1 MQTTT
6 EHKPNAP
13 IQTLIIVGGGT
24 AGWMTAASLS
34 KILRDR
40 YRIVLV
46 ESEDIGTVGVGE
58 ATIPMIRLYNQ
69 VLELDE
75 DTFIRETQATFKL
88 GIEFVNW
95 GQLGQRYIHGFGTFG
110 QDVWTV
116 DFHHYWLRMWLAGK
130 APDLERYSI
139 NRMACRSGKFM
150 RAASDMPN
158 SPLSQIVHAFH
169 FDAGLYAKF
178 LRRYAEARGVKRI
191 EGKISQVLKRDS
203 DGFITGVRMEDGRTE
218 LGDLFIDCS
227 GFRGLLIEQA
237 LNTGYDDWTHWL
249 PCDRAMA
256 VPCSHGGAF
265 TPYTRSTAHRAGWQW
280 RIPLQHRIGNGHVYC
295 SQFVSDDEAVATLL
309 GNLDGTPSAEPR
321 PLRFVTGKRR
331 KIWNRNVIAVGLS
344 SGFLE
349 PLESTSIHL
358 IQSAIAKIV
367 TFFPDEG
374 FSQPDIDEFNAQM
387 DFEFTRI
394 RDFIIL
400 HYKLNQRVDSPFW
413 TACREMEVP
422 ESLNKRIALYKSHGR
437 IFREANE
444 LFSEVGWLQVMH
456 GQGLTPASH
465 HPLASLYSE
474 EEVLD
479 FLGNVENTISKCVDV
494 MPRHEDYI
502 AKHCAA
508 PKM

>member
-191 EGKISQVLKRDS
+191 EKDFPSV
-203 DGFITGVRMEDGRTE
+203 
-218 LGDLFIDCS
+218 
-227 GFRGLLIEQA
+227 
-237 LNTGYDDWTHWL
+237 
-249 PCDRAMA
+249 
-256 VPCSHGGAF
+256 
-265 TPYTRSTAHRAGWQW
+265 
-280 RIPLQHRIGNGHVYC
+280 
-295 SQFVSDDEAVATLL
+295 EA
-309 GNLDGTPSAEPR
+309 R
-321 PLRFVTGKRR
+321 
-331 KIWNRNVIAVGLS
+331 
-344 SGFLE
+344 
-349 PLESTSIHL
+349 
-358 IQSAIAKIV
+358 
-367 TFFPDEG
+367 
-374 FSQPDIDEFNAQM
+374 
-387 DFEFTRI
+387 
-394 RDFIIL
+394 
-400 HYKLNQRVDSPFW
+400 
-413 TACREMEVP
+413 
-422 ESLNKRIALYKSHGR
+422 
-437 IFREANE
+437 
-444 LFSEVGWLQVMH
+444 
-456 GQGLTPASH
+456 
-465 HPLASLYSE
+465 
-474 EEVLD
+474 
-479 FLGNVENTISKCVDV
+479 
-494 MPRHEDYI
+494 
-502 AKHCAA
+502 
-508 PKM
+508 